1 MEHAHIEQIEANMP
15 GLKLLE
21 HCMLEHCNCYKPGF
35 GFTCEAQD
43 VGLDSYIECLE
54 KDSYKCPFSM
64 SYADSHY
71 CTSPARVYIA
81 KEIEK

>member
-1 MEHAHIEQIEANMP
+1 MEHVHIAHIEANMP
-15 GLKLLE
+15 GLKVLE
-21 HCMLEHCNCYKPGF
+21 RCNCYKPGF

-54 KDSYKCPFSM
+54 KDSCRCPFSM